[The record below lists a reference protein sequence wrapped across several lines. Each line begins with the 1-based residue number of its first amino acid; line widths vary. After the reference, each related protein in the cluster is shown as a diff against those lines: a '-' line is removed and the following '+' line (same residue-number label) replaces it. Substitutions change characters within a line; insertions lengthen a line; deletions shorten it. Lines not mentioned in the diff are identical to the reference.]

1 MNKTKETVIAVT
13 FIIAV
18 ALLYAGINF
27 LKGKNLLSKSNVYYA
42 CYHDVTG
49 LSDTSPIYTNGVRIG
64 IVDGISYDY
73 QHPDEIVVRL
83 KINKKL
89 PVPAGSVA
97 ILETELLGSV
107 SMNLVLADD
116 HTHILMPGDTL
127 IGSTNRGTL
136 SQISEL
142 MPRIYALLPTLDSIL
157 TSVQAITADSSI
169 IRTLRNTEALTADAD
184 KALTHIRSL
193 TPQATELIDKLNS
206 TADNLNTITRQLTD
220 ATSAADISALTQQL
234 STTINDLS
242 SAAAGL
248 NSKEGTA
255 GLLLTD
261 PTLFENLNKVCT
273 DAQTLIN
280 DIREHPSHY
289 IRLWK

>member
-142 MPRIYALLPTLDSIL
+142 MPRIYALFPTLDSIL

>member
-1 MNKTKETVIAVT
+1 MNKTKETVSAVT
-13 FIIAV
+13 FIIAA
-18 ALLYAGINF
+18 ALLYAGISF

-49 LSDTSPIYTNGVRIG
+49 LSDTSPIFTNGVRIG
-64 IVDGISYDY
+64 IVDGIFYDY
-73 QHPDEIVVRL
+73 LNPDKIVVRL

-107 SMNLVLADD
+107 SMNLLLADD

-142 MPRIYALLPTLDSIL
+142 MPRISALLPTLDSIL
-157 TSVQAITADSSI
+157 TSIQAITADSSI

-206 TADNLNTITRQLTD
+206 TADNLNTITRQLTN
-220 ATSAADISALTQQL
+220 ATNAADISALTQQL
-234 STTINDLS
+234 STAISDLS
-242 SAAAGL
+242 SAAADL